1 MIDVFKYLYYRL
13 YSWNLKT
20 WGESDFPQWNALYGV
35 SFMMFLNLNL
45 LGLILQFFD
54 INIFLRN
61 ELPIKEL
68 VFIMLCIIIINYF
81 LFIHKGNFRIM
92 VKELKNESL
101 ERRRKNTILIWLY
114 VIISF
119 SLVVLFA
126 LIIKK
131 FKGY

>member
-1 MIDVFKYLYYRL
+1 MINFFKYLYYRF

-20 WGESDFPQWNALYGV
+20 WGESNFPQWNALYGV

-45 LGLILQFFD
+45 LGLILQFFG

-61 ELPIKEL
+61 ELPKKEL
-68 VFIMLCIIIINYF
+68 IFIMLCIIIINYF
-81 LFIHKGNFRIM
+81 LFIHKGNFRIIA
-92 VKELKNESL
+92 KELKKESL

-119 SLVVLFA
+119 SLVVLCA
-126 LIIKK
+126 MIIKYLN
-131 FKGY
+131 GY